1 MRRLSVWNTQQPTS
15 NNVESSFPRRAMRR
29 LSSMFSSTS
38 QESLDNNI
46 NNSQNLA
53 SQHNMTTLM
62 SPRRFYNRTYRRE
75 HMMKKNLQTQGLLYI
90 ASFLFVYLTSIIY
103 RVTMQVSGKE
113 YFALTLIARTINP
126 LQGFFNVIIY
136 TRTSVSRLRSTS
148 KMSWFRAFYTVLK
161 SDSTQNPSDSRGSSN
176 PVSIEL
182 IRRHSSK
189 TNSLLRQSIRNLDI
203 AAPFDDADSSI
214 SQTNEKRE
222 TNNINNNEN
231 EMKSDLQPQEK
242 ELESLN
248 YGIKWKENLDEDF
261 KNHDKE
267 IVRNNIS
274 FLKGKVSSYNNLYI
288 DEDVGSR
295 DNVVESGEDDVE
307 IINRHDL
314 DDDVGLS
321 V

>member
-1 MRRLSVWNTQQPTS
+1 MLNT
-15 NNVESSFPRRAMRR
+15 
-29 LSSMFSSTS
+29 
-38 QESLDNNI
+38 
-46 NNSQNLA
+46 
-53 SQHNMTTLM
+53 
-62 SPRRFYNRTYRRE
+62 
-75 HMMKKNLQTQGLLYI
+75 
-90 ASFLFVYLTSIIY
+90 
-103 RVTMQVSGKE
+103 
-113 YFALTLIARTINP
+113 

-148 KMSWFRAFYTVLK
+148 NMSWLRAFYTVLK
-161 SDSTQNPSDSRGSSN
+161 SDSTQYPSDSRGSSN

-189 TNSLLRQSIRNLDI
+189 TTIRNLDI

-231 EMKSDLQPQEK
+231 EMKSDPQLQEK

-248 YGIKWKENLDEDF
+248 YLDEDF